1 MAKEMVV
8 SANPHE
14 TRVAILEDGQLCE
27 IYVEREKEF
36 ALVGSIYKG
45 RDTRV
50 LPGMQSSF
58 VDIGLDSDAFL
69 YVTDFLQDLEEFDQ
83 IVHTVEEKVQKMED
97 QGGQVF
103 EPANAPDQGAIEP
116 PDVALLPGET
126 IGIGNAIAEPSAGGG
141 NAPAPR
147 REGFHGRPSGEG
159 RPRDDRGGYGRG
171 GGGGRDRGRGGRGRP
186 GQSGGG
192 RDRGRGGPGR
202 HGRELPASKYAS
214 HRPYEPV
221 EQQGQATGSGEPF
234 EPVLL
239 PGESLS
245 VLKATPPNPASSA
258 EPAAQ
263 SSAEQ
268 TPHLEPGNW
277 LAETLAA
284 PETSGATETRENLD
298 AMVSPETGASEI
310 RAAEESSSEASSEQT
325 RSTYAP
331 RFPRGGGRERGR
343 GFDRNR
349 GRQRH
354 ETGRERGHE
363 HENDR
368 DPQQGGWAT
377 TLDPLPGESLAK
389 LKSPEPASL
398 EEPRAAFSAAPEETR
413 SEDLFVHETPE
424 ARTDSAPAVPSEAPQ
439 AFGDFPNAHP
449 AAELTEDEATALAEQ
464 VAEAQQEEAER
475 HAEEARAAESTGL
488 EYHGENQNGS
498 VEEST
503 EQGRAEAHE
512 DADEPEENDGA
523 SESADDDEADARGIP
538 AEVSEADAEAAA
550 EAIEMGGS
558 EEAPHDAMAA
568 EANDTQ
574 PQPMQA
580 RVSGDFR
587 ARMQRP
593 MRRGGRDRDRGRG
606 RKPFRGG
613 HGGHHRG
620 QPKRTQLI
628 SDLLKAGQGIIVQI
642 AKEPL
647 GKKGARITSHVALPG
662 RFLVYMPTV
671 NHIGVSRRINSAEER
686 SRLRHVVTEAKGN
699 FPGGFIV
706 RTAADGA
713 PDEEIRSDVEF
724 LGRTWEKI
732 RTQSE
737 PRKAP
742 ALLHRDLNLVER
754 ILRDYVNNDY
764 AAIWIDNQD
773 EFSKVVEFV
782 SRFQPKLVG
791 RVKLYTKSSPIF
803 EEFGIQQELDKAL
816 RPKVWLK
823 SGGYIVINH
832 TEALVA
838 IDVNTGK
845 FVGRGSNRLEDTIV
859 RTNVEAIK
867 EIVRQI
873 RLRDLGGIIIIDFID
888 MEERRNREKVMAAL
902 EEALKADRAPSK
914 VLRFNEF
921 GLVAITR
928 KRTKQALER
937 TLCQPC
943 PYCTGSGIVKT
954 IPTLCYEIQSEA
966 RKMAP
971 EIDAASLTLRVHP
984 EIAKALKT
992 RESSLM
998 DELEQLAKKSVIIQ
1012 ADPTLHWEQYDIY

>member
-45 RDTRV
+45 RVTRV

-69 YVTDFLQDLEEFDQ
+69 YVTDFLQELEEFDH
-83 IVHTVEEKVQKMED
+83 IVHTVEEKVQKMEE
-97 QGGQVF
+97 QGGQVYT
-103 EPANAPDQGAIEP
+103 PASADQGAIEP
-116 PDVALLPGET
+116 ADVALLPGET
-126 IGIGNAIAEPSAGGG
+126 IGIGNALSEPPQGQG
-141 NAPAPR
+141 NALAPR
-147 REGFHGRPSGEG
+147 REGFHGRPSHEA

-171 GGGGRDRGRGGRGRP
+171 GGAGRDRGRGGRGRP
-186 GQSGGG
+186 GG
-192 RDRGRGGPGR
+192 RDRGRSGPGR

-214 HRPYEPV
+214 HRPYEPA
-221 EQQGQATGSGEPF
+221 EQQGPAEPF

-245 VLKATPPNPASSA
+245 VLKAVPPNPAPGT
-258 EPAAQ
+258 EPPSQPSTAQ
-263 SSAEQ
+263 LQ
-268 TPHLEPGNW
+268 PGNW
-277 LAETLAA
+277 LAETLGAAETLDTAEPANNPDATSLPEPGA
-284 PETSGATETRENLD
+284 PETHAPEIAL
-298 AMVSPETGASEI
+298 PETHG
-310 RAAEESSSEASSEQT
+310 EQT
-325 RSTYAP
+325 RSSYAP
-331 RFPRGGGRERGR
+331 RFPRGSERDRGR
-343 GFDRNR
+343 GFGRDR
-349 GRQRH
+349 GRPRH
-354 ETGRERGHE
+354 DRPSRGHE
-363 HENDR
+363 REGAGDS
-368 DPQQGGWAT
+368 QQTGWAT
-377 TLDPLPGESLAK
+377 SLEPLPGESLSQV
-389 LKSPEPASL
+389 KSHETASQDG
-398 EEPRAAFSAAPEETR
+398 PHTVFSAVPEEMQSQEQSQEFFNREAPEER
-413 SEDLFVHETPE
+413 SDPAALTPREAAPAFSESPE
-424 ARTDSAPAVPSEAPQ
+424 A
-439 AFGDFPNAHP
+439 HH
-449 AAELTEDEATALAEQ
+449 AELTEEEATALAEQ

-475 HAEEARAAESTGL
+475 DAEEARAAESTGL
-488 EYHGENQNGS
+488 EYHGENQNSSLEEPTELNAEEHDDADALQENGVS
-498 VEEST
+498 ATGDAEEES
-503 EQGRAEAHE
+503 EELEA
-512 DADEPEENDGA
+512 AAG
-523 SESADDDEADARGIP
+523 
-538 AEVSEADAEAAA
+538 VSEADAEAAA
-550 EAIEMGGS
+550 DAIELGGS

-568 EANDTQ
+568 EGTDAQ

-593 MRRGGRDRDRGRG
+593 MRRGGSRDRDRGRG

-620 QPKRTQLI
+620 QPKRAQLI
-628 SDLLKAGQGIIVQI
+628 SDLLKAGQEIIVQI

-662 RFLVYMPTV
+662 RFLVYMPTLD
-671 NHIGVSRRINSAEER
+671 HTGVSRKIASAEER
-686 SRLRHVVTEAKGN
+686 SRLRHLVTEAKGAAG
-699 FPGGFIV
+699 GGFIV
-706 RTAADGA
+706 RTAAA
-713 PDEEIRSDVEF
+713 AASPDEVRADVHFLTKTWAEIKERGE
-724 LGRTWEKI
+724 
-732 RTQSE
+732 Q
-737 PRKAP
+737 RKAP
-742 ALLHRDLNLVER
+742 SLLHRDLNLVER
-754 ILRDYVNNDY
+754 ILRDYLSSDY
-764 AAIWIDNQD
+764 TAIWVDS
-773 EFSKVVEFV
+773 EEEYTKVLEFV
-782 SRFQPKLVG
+782 SRFQPQLAN
-791 RVKLYTKSSPIF
+791 RVKLFTKSSPIF
-803 EEFGIQQELDKAL
+803 EEFGIQQEIDKGL

-859 RTNVEAIK
+859 RTNVEAVK

-943 PYCTGSGIVKT
+943 PYCTGSGMVKS

-971 EIDAASLTLRVHP
+971 ELDAASLTLRVHP

-998 DELEQLAKKSVIIQ
+998 DELEQLTKKSIIIQ